1 MVCEHKIFDTDH
13 LFFILS
19 LSDTSRGFQFNRC
32 LKMKRE
38 YNFQSNH
45 FLKKGAVMNERL
57 NWGLIGGGEGSQI
70 GFAHRIGAELDGK
83 FKFAAGALD
92 VDPQRSWEY
101 GKKLGLAEDR
111 AYGNWKE
118 MLDAESSR
126 DDRIDLVT
134 VATPNETHF
143 EISKAFLD
151 QGFHV
156 FCEKPLTT
164 RLEDAKTLVQT
175 AEEKQRV
182 NAVNFGYSGYPLVRQ
197 MRAAVQR
204 GELGKVRVVF
214 AEFAGGFFADA
225 ADADNPRVRWRF
237 DPEQAGVSAVTADA
251 GIHALHM
258 ACFVTGQKVQSLSAD
273 FSSSV
278 QGRLLEDDSMV
289 SFRMD
294 GGTVGRLWTSG
305 LAIGRAHG
313 LRIQVF
319 GEKGGFRWEQEQPN
333 QLHWT
338 PLGEPT
344 RILERGAE
352 GLHPE
357 ADRAS
362 RITVGHAEGMPLA
375 FANLYRD
382 LGDHIQA
389 LKAGW
394 EPDPI
399 SRAYPGFKEGLHTLD
414 FVHAA
419 VRSAKEGSR
428 WVEIG

>member
-1 MVCEHKIFDTDH
+1 MTEI
-13 LFFILS
+13 
-19 LSDTSRGFQFNRC
+19 
-32 LKMKRE
+32 
-38 YNFQSNH
+38 
-45 FLKKGAVMNERL
+45 L

-83 FKFAAGALD
+83 FRFAAGALD
-92 VDPQRSWEY
+92 VDPTRSRDY
-101 GKKLGLAEDR
+101 GKRLGLQEDR

-118 MLDAESSR
+118 MLEAESAR
-126 DDRIDLVT
+126 KDRIDLVT

-143 EISKAFLD
+143 EISKAFLEK
-151 QGFHV
+151 GFHV

-164 RLEDAKTLVQT
+164 DLEDAKTLVKT
-175 AEEKQRV
+175 ARELNQV

-197 MRAAVQR
+197 MRAAIQR
-204 GELGKVRVVF
+204 GELGKIRVVF

-237 DPEQAGVSAVTADA
+237 DPKQAGVSAVTADA

-258 ACFVTGQKVQSLSAD
+258 ACFVTGQRVSSLSAD
-273 FSSSV
+273 FANFV
-278 QGRLLEDDSMV
+278 EGRVLEDDSMV
-289 SFRMD
+289 SFRMNR
-294 GGTVGRLWTSG
+294 GTVGRLWTSG
-305 LAIGRAHG
+305 LAVGRAHG

-352 GLHPE
+352 GLKPE
-357 ADRAS
+357 ATRAS

-382 LGDHIQA
+382 LGDRIQA
-389 LKAGW
+389 LKEGRD
-394 EPDPI
+394 PDPM
-399 SRAYPGFKEGLHTLD
+399 STEHPSFEDGFHTLD

-419 VRSAKEGSR
+419 VKSAREGSR
-428 WVEIG
+428 WVEI

>member
-1 MVCEHKIFDTDH
+1 MTEI
-13 LFFILS
+13 
-19 LSDTSRGFQFNRC
+19 
-32 LKMKRE
+32 
-38 YNFQSNH
+38 
-45 FLKKGAVMNERL
+45 L

-83 FKFAAGALD
+83 FRFAAGALD
-92 VDPQRSWEY
+92 LDPTRSRDY
-101 GKKLGLAEDR
+101 GKSLGLQEDR

-118 MLDAESSR
+118 MLEAESAR
-126 DDRIDLVT
+126 KDRIDLVT

-143 EISKAFLD
+143 EISKAFLEK
-151 QGFHV
+151 GFHV

-164 RLEDAKTLVQT
+164 DLEDAKTLVKT
-175 AEEKQRV
+175 ARELNRV

-197 MRAAVQR
+197 MRAAIQR
-204 GELGKVRVVF
+204 GELGKIRVVF

-237 DPEQAGVSAVTADA
+237 DPKQAGVSAVTSDA

-258 ACFVTGQKVQSLSAD
+258 ACFVTGQRVSSLSAD
-273 FSSSV
+273 FANFV
-278 QGRLLEDDSMV
+278 EGRVLEDDSMV

-305 LAIGRAHG
+305 LAVGRAHG

-352 GLHPE
+352 GLQPE
-357 ADRAS
+357 AIRAS

-382 LGDHIQA
+382 LGDRIQA
-389 LKAGW
+389 LKEGRV
-394 EPDPI
+394 PDPM
-399 SRAYPGFKEGLHTLD
+399 STEHPSFEDGFHTLD

-419 VRSAKEGSR
+419 VKSAREGSR
-428 WVEIG
+428 WVEI

>member
-1 MVCEHKIFDTDH
+1 M
-13 LFFILS
+13 S
-19 LSDTSRGFQFNRC
+19 
-32 LKMKRE
+32 
-38 YNFQSNH
+38 
-45 FLKKGAVMNERL
+45 ERL

-92 VDPQRSWEY
+92 VDPQRSREY
-101 GKKLGLAEDR
+101 GKRLGLAEDR

-273 FSSSV
+273 FCSSV

-338 PLGEPT
+338 TLGEPT

-389 LKAGW
+389 LKAGR

-399 SRAYPGFKEGLHTLD
+399 SRTYPGFEEGLHTLD

-419 VRSAKEGSR
+419 VRSAREGSR

>member
-1 MVCEHKIFDTDH
+1 MSEI
-13 LFFILS
+13 
-19 LSDTSRGFQFNRC
+19 
-32 LKMKRE
+32 
-38 YNFQSNH
+38 
-45 FLKKGAVMNERL
+45 L

-83 FKFAAGALD
+83 FRFVAGALD
-92 VDPQRSWEY
+92 VDPIRSRDY
-101 GKKLGLAEDR
+101 GKRLGLPEDR

-118 MLDAESSR
+118 MLEAESAR
-126 DDRIDLVT
+126 KDRIDLVT

-143 EISKAFLD
+143 EISKAFLEK
-151 QGFHV
+151 GFHV

-164 RLEDAKTLVQT
+164 DLEDAKTLVKT
-175 AEEKQRV
+175 ARELNRV

-197 MRAAVQR
+197 MRAAIQR
-204 GELGKVRVVF
+204 GELGKIRVVF

-237 DPEQAGVSAVTADA
+237 DPKQAGVSAVTADA

-258 ACFVTGQKVQSLSAD
+258 ACFVTGQRVSSLSAD
-273 FSSSV
+273 FANFV
-278 QGRLLEDDSMV
+278 EGRVLEDDSMV

-305 LAIGRAHG
+305 LAVGRAHG

-352 GLHPE
+352 GLQPE
-357 ADRAS
+357 ATRAS

-382 LGDHIQA
+382 LGDRIQA
-389 LKAGW
+389 LKEGRV
-394 EPDPI
+394 PDPM
-399 SRAYPGFKEGLHTLD
+399 STEHPSFEDGFHTLD

-419 VRSAKEGSR
+419 VKSAREGSR
-428 WVEIG
+428 WVEI

>member
-1 MVCEHKIFDTDH
+1 MTEI
-13 LFFILS
+13 
-19 LSDTSRGFQFNRC
+19 
-32 LKMKRE
+32 
-38 YNFQSNH
+38 
-45 FLKKGAVMNERL
+45 L

-83 FKFAAGALD
+83 FRFAAGALD
-92 VDPQRSWEY
+92 LDPTRSRDY
-101 GKKLGLAEDR
+101 GKSLGLQEDR

-118 MLDAESSR
+118 MLEAESAR
-126 DDRIDLVT
+126 KDRIDLVT

-143 EISKAFLD
+143 EISKAFLEK
-151 QGFHV
+151 GFHV

-164 RLEDAKTLVQT
+164 DLEDAKTLVKT
-175 AEEKQRV
+175 ARELNRV

-197 MRAAVQR
+197 MRAAIQR
-204 GELGKVRVVF
+204 GELGKIRVVF

-237 DPEQAGVSAVTADA
+237 DPKQAGVSAVTADA

-258 ACFVTGQKVQSLSAD
+258 ACFVTGQRVSSLSAD
-273 FSSSV
+273 FANFV
-278 QGRLLEDDSMV
+278 EGRVLEDDSMV

-305 LAIGRAHG
+305 LAVGRAHG

-352 GLHPE
+352 GLQPE
-357 ADRAS
+357 AIRAS

-382 LGDHIQA
+382 LGDRIQA
-389 LKAGW
+389 LKEGRD
-394 EPDPI
+394 PDPM
-399 SRAYPGFKEGLHTLD
+399 STEHPSFEDGFHTLD

-419 VRSAKEGSR
+419 VKSAREGSR
-428 WVEIG
+428 WVEI

>member
-1 MVCEHKIFDTDH
+1 M
-13 LFFILS
+13 S
-19 LSDTSRGFQFNRC
+19 
-32 LKMKRE
+32 
-38 YNFQSNH
+38 
-45 FLKKGAVMNERL
+45 ERL

-92 VDPQRSWEY
+92 VDPQRSREY
-101 GKKLGLAEDR
+101 GKRLGLAEDR

-164 RLEDAKTLVQT
+164 RLEDAKILVQT
-175 AEEKQRV
+175 AEEKKRV

-225 ADADNPRVRWRF
+225 VDADNPRIRWRF

-258 ACFVTGQKVQSLSAD
+258 ACFVTGQKAQSLSAD

-333 QLHWT
+333 QLQWT

-389 LKAGW
+389 LKAGR

-399 SRAYPGFKEGLHTLD
+399 SRAYPGFEEGLHTLD

-428 WVEIG
+428 WVEIR

>member
-1 MVCEHKIFDTDH
+1 MTEI
-13 LFFILS
+13 
-19 LSDTSRGFQFNRC
+19 
-32 LKMKRE
+32 
-38 YNFQSNH
+38 
-45 FLKKGAVMNERL
+45 L

-83 FKFAAGALD
+83 FRFAAGALD
-92 VDPQRSWEY
+92 LDPTRSRDY
-101 GKKLGLAEDR
+101 GKSLGLQEDR

-118 MLDAESSR
+118 MLEAESAR
-126 DDRIDLVT
+126 KDRIDLVT

-143 EISKAFLD
+143 EISKAFLEK
-151 QGFHV
+151 GFHV

-164 RLEDAKTLVQT
+164 DLEDAKTLVKT
-175 AEEKQRV
+175 ARELNRV

-197 MRAAVQR
+197 MRAAIQR
-204 GELGKVRVVF
+204 GELGKIRVVF

-237 DPEQAGVSAVTADA
+237 DPKQAGVSAVTADA

-258 ACFVTGQKVQSLSAD
+258 ACFVTGQRVSSLSAD
-273 FSSSV
+273 FANFV
-278 QGRLLEDDSMV
+278 EGRVLEDDSMV

-305 LAIGRAHG
+305 LAVGRAHG

-352 GLHPE
+352 GLQPE
-357 ADRAS
+357 AIRAS

-382 LGDHIQA
+382 LGDRIQA
-389 LKAGW
+389 LKEGRD
-394 EPDPI
+394 PDPM
-399 SRAYPGFKEGLHTLD
+399 STEHPTFEDGFHTLD

-419 VRSAKEGSR
+419 VKSAREGSR
-428 WVEIG
+428 WVEI

>member
-1 MVCEHKIFDTDH
+1 MTEI
-13 LFFILS
+13 
-19 LSDTSRGFQFNRC
+19 
-32 LKMKRE
+32 
-38 YNFQSNH
+38 
-45 FLKKGAVMNERL
+45 L

-83 FKFAAGALD
+83 FRFAAGALD
-92 VDPQRSWEY
+92 VDPTRSRDY
-101 GKKLGLAEDR
+101 GKRLGLKEDR

-118 MLDAESSR
+118 MLEEESAR
-126 DDRIDLVT
+126 KYRIDLVT

-143 EISKAFLD
+143 EISKAFLEK
-151 QGFHV
+151 GFHV

-164 RLEDAKTLVQT
+164 DLEDAKTLVKT
-175 AEEKQRV
+175 ARELNRV

-197 MRAAVQR
+197 MRAAIQR
-204 GELGKVRVVF
+204 GELGKIRVVF

-237 DPEQAGVSAVTADA
+237 DPKQAGVSAVTADA

-258 ACFVTGQKVQSLSAD
+258 ACFVTGQKVSSLSAD
-273 FSSSV
+273 FVNSV
-278 QGRLLEDDSMV
+278 EGRVLEDDSMV

-305 LAIGRAHG
+305 LAVGRAHG

-352 GLHPE
+352 GLQPE
-357 ADRAS
+357 ATRAS

-382 LGDHIQA
+382 LGDRIQA
-389 LKAGW
+389 LKEGRD
-394 EPDPI
+394 PDPM
-399 SRAYPGFKEGLHTLD
+399 STDHPSFEDGFHTLD

-419 VRSAKEGSR
+419 VKSAREGSR
-428 WVEIG
+428 WVEI

>member
-1 MVCEHKIFDTDH
+1 MTEI
-13 LFFILS
+13 
-19 LSDTSRGFQFNRC
+19 
-32 LKMKRE
+32 
-38 YNFQSNH
+38 
-45 FLKKGAVMNERL
+45 L

-83 FKFAAGALD
+83 FRFAAGALD
-92 VDPQRSWEY
+92 LDPTRSRDY
-101 GKKLGLAEDR
+101 GKSLGLQEDR

-118 MLDAESSR
+118 MLEAESAR
-126 DDRIDLVT
+126 KDRIDLVT

-143 EISKAFLD
+143 EISKAFLEK
-151 QGFHV
+151 GFHV

-164 RLEDAKTLVQT
+164 DLEDAKTLVKT
-175 AEEKQRV
+175 ARELNRV

-197 MRAAVQR
+197 MRAAIQR
-204 GELGKVRVVF
+204 GELGKIRVVF

-237 DPEQAGVSAVTADA
+237 DPKQAGVSAVTADA

-258 ACFVTGQKVQSLSAD
+258 ACFVTGQRVSSLSAD
-273 FSSSV
+273 FANFV
-278 QGRLLEDDSMV
+278 EGRVLEDDSMV

-305 LAIGRAHG
+305 LAVGRAHG

-352 GLHPE
+352 GLQPE
-357 ADRAS
+357 AIRAS

-382 LGDHIQA
+382 LGDRIQA
-389 LKAGW
+389 LKEGRV
-394 EPDPI
+394 PDPM
-399 SRAYPGFKEGLHTLD
+399 STEHPSFEDGFHTLD

-419 VRSAKEGSR
+419 VKSTREGSR
-428 WVEIG
+428 WVEI

>member
-1 MVCEHKIFDTDH
+1 M
-13 LFFILS
+13 
-19 LSDTSRGFQFNRC
+19 
-32 LKMKRE
+32 
-38 YNFQSNH
+38 
-45 FLKKGAVMNERL
+45 
-57 NWGLIGGGEGSQI
+57 
-70 GFAHRIGAELDGK
+70 
-83 FKFAAGALD
+83 
-92 VDPQRSWEY
+92 DPQRSREY
-101 GKKLGLAEDR
+101 GKRLGLAEDR
-111 AYGNWKE
+111 AYGNWRE

-175 AEEKQRV
+175 AEEKKRV

-197 MRAAVQR
+197 MRAAVLR

-389 LKAGW
+389 LKAGR

-399 SRAYPGFKEGLHTLD
+399 SCAYPGFEEGLHTLD

>member
-1 MVCEHKIFDTDH
+1 MTEI
-13 LFFILS
+13 
-19 LSDTSRGFQFNRC
+19 
-32 LKMKRE
+32 
-38 YNFQSNH
+38 
-45 FLKKGAVMNERL
+45 L

-83 FKFAAGALD
+83 FRFAAGALD
-92 VDPQRSWEY
+92 LDPTRSRDY
-101 GKKLGLAEDR
+101 GKSLGLQEDR

-118 MLDAESSR
+118 MLEAESAR
-126 DDRIDLVT
+126 KDRIDLVT

-143 EISKAFLD
+143 EISKAFLEK
-151 QGFHV
+151 GFHV

-164 RLEDAKTLVQT
+164 DLEDAKTLVKT
-175 AEEKQRV
+175 ARELNRV

-197 MRAAVQR
+197 MRAAIQR
-204 GELGKVRVVF
+204 GELGKIRVVF

-237 DPEQAGVSAVTADA
+237 DPKQAGVSAVTADA

-258 ACFVTGQKVQSLSAD
+258 ACFVTGQRVSSLSAD
-273 FSSSV
+273 FANSV
-278 QGRLLEDDSMV
+278 EERVLEDDSMV

-305 LAIGRAHG
+305 LAVGRAHG

-352 GLHPE
+352 GLQPE
-357 ADRAS
+357 AIRAS

-382 LGDHIQA
+382 LGDRIQA
-389 LKAGW
+389 LKEGRD
-394 EPDPI
+394 PDPM
-399 SRAYPGFKEGLHTLD
+399 STEHPSFEDGFHTLD

-419 VRSAKEGSR
+419 VKSAREGSR
-428 WVEIG
+428 WVEI

>member
-1 MVCEHKIFDTDH
+1 MTEI
-13 LFFILS
+13 
-19 LSDTSRGFQFNRC
+19 
-32 LKMKRE
+32 
-38 YNFQSNH
+38 
-45 FLKKGAVMNERL
+45 L

-83 FKFAAGALD
+83 FRFAAGALD
-92 VDPQRSWEY
+92 LDPTRSRDY
-101 GKKLGLAEDR
+101 GKSLGLQEDR

-118 MLDAESSR
+118 MLEAESAR
-126 DDRIDLVT
+126 KDRIDLVT

-143 EISKAFLD
+143 EISKAFLEK
-151 QGFHV
+151 GFHV

-164 RLEDAKTLVQT
+164 DLEDAKTLVKT
-175 AEEKQRV
+175 ARELNRV

-197 MRAAVQR
+197 MRAAIQR
-204 GELGKVRVVF
+204 GELGKIRVVF

-237 DPEQAGVSAVTADA
+237 DPKQAGVSAVTADA

-258 ACFVTGQKVQSLSAD
+258 ACFVTGQRVSSLSAD
-273 FSSSV
+273 FANSV
-278 QGRLLEDDSMV
+278 EGRVLEDDSMV
-289 SFRMD
+289 SFRMN

-305 LAIGRAHG
+305 LAVGRAHG

-352 GLHPE
+352 GLQPE
-357 ADRAS
+357 ATRAS

-382 LGDHIQA
+382 LGDRIQA
-389 LKAGW
+389 LKEGRV
-394 EPDPI
+394 PDPM
-399 SRAYPGFKEGLHTLD
+399 STEHPSFEDGFHTLD

-419 VRSAKEGSR
+419 VKSAREGSR
-428 WVEIG
+428 WVEI

>member
-1 MVCEHKIFDTDH
+1 MTEI
-13 LFFILS
+13 
-19 LSDTSRGFQFNRC
+19 
-32 LKMKRE
+32 
-38 YNFQSNH
+38 
-45 FLKKGAVMNERL
+45 L

-83 FKFAAGALD
+83 FRFAAGALD
-92 VDPQRSWEY
+92 LDPTRSRDY
-101 GKKLGLAEDR
+101 GKSLGLQEDR

-118 MLDAESSR
+118 MLEAESAR
-126 DDRIDLVT
+126 KDRIDLVT

-143 EISKAFLD
+143 EISKAFLEK
-151 QGFHV
+151 GFHV

-164 RLEDAKTLVQT
+164 DLEDAKTLVKT
-175 AEEKQRV
+175 ARELNRV

-197 MRAAVQR
+197 MRAAIQR
-204 GELGKVRVVF
+204 GELGKIRVVF

-237 DPEQAGVSAVTADA
+237 DPKQAGVSAVTADA

-258 ACFVTGQKVQSLSAD
+258 ACFVTGQRVSSLSAD
-273 FSSSV
+273 FANFV
-278 QGRLLEDDSMV
+278 EGRVLEDDSMV

-305 LAIGRAHG
+305 LAVGRAHG

-352 GLHPE
+352 GLQPE
-357 ADRAS
+357 AIRAS

-382 LGDHIQA
+382 LGDRIQA
-389 LKAGW
+389 LKEGRV
-394 EPDPI
+394 PDPM
-399 SRAYPGFKEGLHTLD
+399 STEHPSFEDGFHTLD

-419 VRSAKEGSR
+419 VKSAREGSR
-428 WVEIG
+428 WVEI

>member
-1 MVCEHKIFDTDH
+1 M
-13 LFFILS
+13 S
-19 LSDTSRGFQFNRC
+19 
-32 LKMKRE
+32 
-38 YNFQSNH
+38 
-45 FLKKGAVMNERL
+45 ERL
-57 NWGLIGGGEGSQI
+57 HWGLIGGGEGSQI

-92 VDPQRSWEY
+92 VDPQRSREY
-101 GKKLGLAEDR
+101 GKRLGLAEDR

-164 RLEDAKTLVQT
+164 RLEDAKSLVQT

-258 ACFVTGQKVQSLSAD
+258 ASFVTGQKVQNLSAD

-389 LKAGW
+389 LKAGR

-399 SRAYPGFKEGLHTLD
+399 SRAYPGFEEGLHTLD

>member
-1 MVCEHKIFDTDH
+1 MTEI
-13 LFFILS
+13 
-19 LSDTSRGFQFNRC
+19 
-32 LKMKRE
+32 
-38 YNFQSNH
+38 
-45 FLKKGAVMNERL
+45 L

-83 FKFAAGALD
+83 FRFAAGALD
-92 VDPQRSWEY
+92 LDPTRSRDY
-101 GKKLGLAEDR
+101 GKSLGLQEDR

-118 MLDAESSR
+118 MLEAESAR
-126 DDRIDLVT
+126 KDRIDLVT

-143 EISKAFLD
+143 EISKAFLEK
-151 QGFHV
+151 GFHV

-164 RLEDAKTLVQT
+164 DLEDAKTLVKT
-175 AEEKQRV
+175 ARELNRV

-197 MRAAVQR
+197 MRAAIQR
-204 GELGKVRVVF
+204 GELGKIRVVF

-237 DPEQAGVSAVTADA
+237 DPKQAGVSAVTADA

-258 ACFVTGQKVQSLSAD
+258 ACFVSGQRVSSLSAD
-273 FSSSV
+273 FANFV
-278 QGRLLEDDSMV
+278 EGRVLEDDSMV

-305 LAIGRAHG
+305 LAVGRAHG

-352 GLHPE
+352 GLQPE
-357 ADRAS
+357 AIRAS

-382 LGDHIQA
+382 LGDRIQA
-389 LKAGW
+389 LKEGRV
-394 EPDPI
+394 PDPM
-399 SRAYPGFKEGLHTLD
+399 STEHPSFEDGFHTLD

-419 VRSAKEGSR
+419 VKSAREGSR
-428 WVEIG
+428 WVEI

>member
-1 MVCEHKIFDTDH
+1 MTEI
-13 LFFILS
+13 
-19 LSDTSRGFQFNRC
+19 
-32 LKMKRE
+32 
-38 YNFQSNH
+38 
-45 FLKKGAVMNERL
+45 L

-83 FKFAAGALD
+83 FRFAAGALD
-92 VDPQRSWEY
+92 LDPTRSRDY
-101 GKKLGLAEDR
+101 GKSLGLQEDR

-118 MLDAESSR
+118 MLEAESAR
-126 DDRIDLVT
+126 KDRIDLVT

-143 EISKAFLD
+143 EISKAFLEK
-151 QGFHV
+151 GFHV

-164 RLEDAKTLVQT
+164 DLEDAKTLVKT
-175 AEEKQRV
+175 ARELNRV

-197 MRAAVQR
+197 MRAAIQR
-204 GELGKVRVVF
+204 GELGKIRVVF

-237 DPEQAGVSAVTADA
+237 DPKQAGVSAVTADA

-258 ACFVTGQKVQSLSAD
+258 ACFVTGQRVSSLSAD
-273 FSSSV
+273 FANSV
-278 QGRLLEDDSMV
+278 EGRVLEDDSMV

-305 LAIGRAHG
+305 LAVGRAHG

-352 GLHPE
+352 GLQPE
-357 ADRAS
+357 AIRAS

-382 LGDHIQA
+382 LGDRIQA
-389 LKAGW
+389 LKEGRV
-394 EPDPI
+394 PDPM
-399 SRAYPGFKEGLHTLD
+399 STEHPSFEDGFHTLD

-419 VRSAKEGSR
+419 VKSAREGSR
-428 WVEIG
+428 WVEI

>member
-1 MVCEHKIFDTDH
+1 MTEI
-13 LFFILS
+13 
-19 LSDTSRGFQFNRC
+19 
-32 LKMKRE
+32 
-38 YNFQSNH
+38 
-45 FLKKGAVMNERL
+45 L

-83 FKFAAGALD
+83 FRFAAGALD
-92 VDPQRSWEY
+92 LDPTRSRDY
-101 GKKLGLAEDR
+101 GKSLGLQEDR

-118 MLDAESSR
+118 MLEAESAR
-126 DDRIDLVT
+126 KDRIDLVT

-143 EISKAFLD
+143 EISKAFLEK
-151 QGFHV
+151 GFHV

-164 RLEDAKTLVQT
+164 DLEDAKTLVKT
-175 AEEKQRV
+175 ARELNRV

-197 MRAAVQR
+197 MRAAIQR
-204 GELGKVRVVF
+204 GELGKIRVVF

-237 DPEQAGVSAVTADA
+237 DPKQAGVSAVTADA

-258 ACFVTGQKVQSLSAD
+258 ACFVTGQRVSSLSAD
-273 FSSSV
+273 FANSV
-278 QGRLLEDDSMV
+278 EGRVLEDDSMV
-289 SFRMD
+289 SFRMN

-305 LAIGRAHG
+305 LAVGRAHG

-352 GLHPE
+352 GLQPE
-357 ADRAS
+357 AIRAS

-382 LGDHIQA
+382 LGDRIQA
-389 LKAGW
+389 LKEGRV
-394 EPDPI
+394 PDPM
-399 SRAYPGFKEGLHTLD
+399 STEHPSFEDGFHTLD

-419 VRSAKEGSR
+419 VKSAREGSR
-428 WVEIG
+428 WVEI

>member
-1 MVCEHKIFDTDH
+1 M
-13 LFFILS
+13 S
-19 LSDTSRGFQFNRC
+19 
-32 LKMKRE
+32 
-38 YNFQSNH
+38 
-45 FLKKGAVMNERL
+45 ERL

-92 VDPQRSWEY
+92 VDPQRSREY
-101 GKKLGLAEDR
+101 GKRLGLAEDR

-273 FSSSV
+273 FSNSV

-294 GGTVGRLWTSG
+294 GGTIGRLWTSG

-382 LGDHIQA
+382 LGDHIQS
-389 LKAGW
+389 LKAGR

-399 SRAYPGFKEGLHTLD
+399 TRAYPGFEEGLHTLD

>member
-1 MVCEHKIFDTDH
+1 MTEI
-13 LFFILS
+13 
-19 LSDTSRGFQFNRC
+19 
-32 LKMKRE
+32 
-38 YNFQSNH
+38 
-45 FLKKGAVMNERL
+45 L

-83 FKFAAGALD
+83 FRFAAGALD
-92 VDPQRSWEY
+92 LDPTRSRDY
-101 GKKLGLAEDR
+101 GKSLGLQEDR

-118 MLDAESSR
+118 MLEAESAR
-126 DDRIDLVT
+126 KDRIDLVT

-143 EISKAFLD
+143 EISKAFLEK
-151 QGFHV
+151 GFHV

-164 RLEDAKTLVQT
+164 DLEDAKTLVKT
-175 AEEKQRV
+175 ARELNRV

-197 MRAAVQR
+197 MRAAIQR
-204 GELGKVRVVF
+204 WELGKIRVVF

-237 DPEQAGVSAVTADA
+237 DPKQAGVSAVTADA

-258 ACFVTGQKVQSLSAD
+258 ACFVTGQRVSSLSAD
-273 FSSSV
+273 FANSV
-278 QGRLLEDDSMV
+278 EGRVLEDDSMV

-305 LAIGRAHG
+305 LAVGRAHG

-352 GLHPE
+352 GLQPE
-357 ADRAS
+357 AIRAS

-382 LGDHIQA
+382 LGDRIQA
-389 LKAGW
+389 LKEGRV
-394 EPDPI
+394 PDPM
-399 SRAYPGFKEGLHTLD
+399 STEHPSFEDGFHTLD

-419 VRSAKEGSR
+419 VKSAREGSR
-428 WVEIG
+428 WVEI

>member
-1 MVCEHKIFDTDH
+1 MTEI
-13 LFFILS
+13 
-19 LSDTSRGFQFNRC
+19 
-32 LKMKRE
+32 
-38 YNFQSNH
+38 
-45 FLKKGAVMNERL
+45 L

-83 FKFAAGALD
+83 FRFAAGALD
-92 VDPQRSWEY
+92 VDPTRSRDY
-101 GKKLGLAEDR
+101 GKRLGLPEDR

-118 MLDAESSR
+118 MLEAESAR
-126 DDRIDLVT
+126 KDRIDLVT

-143 EISKAFLD
+143 EISKAFLEK
-151 QGFHV
+151 GFHV

-164 RLEDAKTLVQT
+164 DLEDAKTLVKT
-175 AEEKQRV
+175 ARELNRV

-197 MRAAVQR
+197 MRAAIQL
-204 GELGKVRVVF
+204 GELGKIRVVF

-237 DPEQAGVSAVTADA
+237 DPKQAGVSAVTADA

-258 ACFVTGQKVQSLSAD
+258 ACFVTGQRVSSLSAD
-273 FSSSV
+273 FANSV
-278 QGRLLEDDSMV
+278 EGRVLEDDSMV

-305 LAIGRAHG
+305 LAVGRAHG

-338 PLGEPT
+338 PLGKPT

-352 GLHPE
+352 GLQPE
-357 ADRAS
+357 ATRAS

-375 FANLYRD
+375 FANLYLD
-382 LGDHIQA
+382 LGDRIQA
-389 LKAGW
+389 LKEGRD
-394 EPDPI
+394 PDPM
-399 SRAYPGFKEGLHTLD
+399 STEHPSFEDGFHTLD

-419 VRSAKEGSR
+419 VKSAHEGSR
-428 WVEIG
+428 WVEI

>member
-1 MVCEHKIFDTDH
+1 MTEI
-13 LFFILS
+13 
-19 LSDTSRGFQFNRC
+19 
-32 LKMKRE
+32 
-38 YNFQSNH
+38 
-45 FLKKGAVMNERL
+45 L

-83 FKFAAGALD
+83 FRFAAGALD
-92 VDPQRSWEY
+92 LDPTRSRDY
-101 GKKLGLAEDR
+101 GKSLGLQEDR

-118 MLDAESSR
+118 MLEAESAR
-126 DDRIDLVT
+126 KDRIDLVT

-143 EISKAFLD
+143 EISKAFLEN
-151 QGFHV
+151 GFHV

-164 RLEDAKTLVQT
+164 DLEDAKTLVKT
-175 AEEKQRV
+175 ARELNRV

-197 MRAAVQR
+197 MRAAIQR
-204 GELGKVRVVF
+204 GELGKIRVVF

-237 DPEQAGVSAVTADA
+237 DPKQAGVSAVTADA

-258 ACFVTGQKVQSLSAD
+258 ACFVTGQRVSSLSAD
-273 FSSSV
+273 FANFV
-278 QGRLLEDDSMV
+278 EGRVLEDDSMV

-305 LAIGRAHG
+305 LAVGRAHG

-352 GLHPE
+352 GLQPE
-357 ADRAS
+357 AIRAS

-382 LGDHIQA
+382 LGDRIQA
-389 LKAGW
+389 LKEGRV
-394 EPDPI
+394 PDPM
-399 SRAYPGFKEGLHTLD
+399 STEHPSFEDGFHTLD

-419 VRSAKEGSR
+419 VKSAREGSR
-428 WVEIG
+428 WVEI

>member
-1 MVCEHKIFDTDH
+1 MTEI
-13 LFFILS
+13 
-19 LSDTSRGFQFNRC
+19 
-32 LKMKRE
+32 
-38 YNFQSNH
+38 
-45 FLKKGAVMNERL
+45 L

-83 FKFAAGALD
+83 FRFAAGALD
-92 VDPQRSWEY
+92 LDPTRSRDY
-101 GKKLGLAEDR
+101 GKSLGLQEDR

-118 MLDAESSR
+118 MLEAESAR
-126 DDRIDLVT
+126 KDRIDLVT

-143 EISKAFLD
+143 EISKAFLEK
-151 QGFHV
+151 GFHV

-164 RLEDAKTLVQT
+164 DLEDAKTLVKT
-175 AEEKQRV
+175 ARELNRV

-197 MRAAVQR
+197 MRAAIQR
-204 GELGKVRVVF
+204 GELGKIRVVF

-237 DPEQAGVSAVTADA
+237 DPKQAGVSAVTADA

-258 ACFVTGQKVQSLSAD
+258 ACFVTGQRVSSLSAD
-273 FSSSV
+273 FANFV
-278 QGRLLEDDSMV
+278 EGRVLEDDSMV

-305 LAIGRAHG
+305 LAVGRAHG

-352 GLHPE
+352 GLQPE
-357 ADRAS
+357 ATRAS

-382 LGDHIQA
+382 LGDRIQA
-389 LKAGW
+389 LKEGRV
-394 EPDPI
+394 PDPM
-399 SRAYPGFKEGLHTLD
+399 STEHPSFEDGFHTLD

-419 VRSAKEGSR
+419 VKSAREGSR
-428 WVEIG
+428 WVEI

>member
-1 MVCEHKIFDTDH
+1 M
-13 LFFILS
+13 S
-19 LSDTSRGFQFNRC
+19 
-32 LKMKRE
+32 
-38 YNFQSNH
+38 
-45 FLKKGAVMNERL
+45 ERL

-92 VDPQRSWEY
+92 VDPQRSREY
-101 GKKLGLAEDR
+101 GKRLGLAEDR

-175 AEEKQRV
+175 AEEKKRV

-197 MRAAVQR
+197 MRAAVLR

-389 LKAGW
+389 LKAGR

-399 SRAYPGFKEGLHTLD
+399 SRAYPGFEEGLHTLD

-419 VRSAKEGSR
+419 VRSAREGSR

>member
-1 MVCEHKIFDTDH
+1 MTEI
-13 LFFILS
+13 
-19 LSDTSRGFQFNRC
+19 
-32 LKMKRE
+32 
-38 YNFQSNH
+38 
-45 FLKKGAVMNERL
+45 L

-83 FKFAAGALD
+83 FLFAAGALD
-92 VDPQRSWEY
+92 VDPIRSRDY
-101 GKKLGLAEDR
+101 GKSLGLQEDR

-118 MLDAESSR
+118 MLEAESAR
-126 DDRIDLVT
+126 KDRIDLVT

-143 EISKAFLD
+143 EISKAFLEK
-151 QGFHV
+151 GFHV

-164 RLEDAKTLVQT
+164 DLEDAKTLVKT
-175 AEEKQRV
+175 ARELNRV

-197 MRAAVQR
+197 MRAAIQR
-204 GELGKVRVVF
+204 GELGKIRVVF

-237 DPEQAGVSAVTADA
+237 DPKQAGVSAVTADA

-258 ACFVTGQKVQSLSAD
+258 ACFVTGQRVSSLSAD
-273 FSSSV
+273 FANFV
-278 QGRLLEDDSMV
+278 EGRVLEDDSMV

-305 LAIGRAHG
+305 IAVGRAHG

-352 GLHPE
+352 GLQPE
-357 ADRAS
+357 ATRAS

-382 LGDHIQA
+382 LGDRIQA
-389 LKAGW
+389 LKEGRV
-394 EPDPI
+394 PDPM
-399 SRAYPGFKEGLHTLD
+399 STEHPSFEDGFHTLD

-419 VRSAKEGSR
+419 VESAREGSR
-428 WVEIG
+428 WVEI